1 MFTIITPAS
10 SANLGPG
17 FDSAGVAVNKY
28 LTLQVTKQD
37 KWEIIHDSPLL
48 PSFLNVDEHFI
59 YKVATDVAKQFNK
72 QLPAC
77 KVVMQSDIP
86 LARGLGSSASA
97 VVAAIELANVLCDLQ
112 LTDNDRLKLAT
123 AIEGHPDNVAP
134 AIFGGYIVSAT
145 LEHTIE
151 YIKLPALAVDTVI
164 YIPDVELKTSDSRNV
179 LPKQFNNDA
188 AASASSISNVML
200 AALLTNDF
208 VTAGKMM
215 ENDMFHE
222 PYRSSLIPNYDFIK
236 SEAKK
241 LGAYGTVISGAGPT
255 MISFVP
261 QNQGEDIAAS
271 MQKTLPTYDVTRLT
285 IDNNGVVVK
294 K

>member
-179 LPKQFNNDA
+179 LPKQFNN
-188 AASASSISNVML
+188 
-200 AALLTNDF
+200 
-208 VTAGKMM
+208 
-215 ENDMFHE
+215 
-222 PYRSSLIPNYDFIK
+222 
-236 SEAKK
+236 
-241 LGAYGTVISGAGPT
+241 
-255 MISFVP
+255 
-261 QNQGEDIAAS
+261 
-271 MQKTLPTYDVTRLT
+271 
-285 IDNNGVVVK
+285 
-294 K
+294 